1 MWKWFIIGFLLL
13 RKNAAPAGVTNA
25 SVIAS
30 APPVP
35 ANIGQM
41 PISFEGGP
49 IRALGG
55 PQIFR
60 LEGGPAIM
68 PEVTMGAIKPI
79 MTPRVPSDDLPMR
92 FNF

>member
-13 RKNAAPAGVTNA
+13 RKNAPAAGVTNA
-25 SVIAS
+25 SVVAS

-41 PISFEGGP
+41 PIHFEGGP
-49 IRALGG
+49 QFLHTD
-55 PQIFR
+55 
-60 LEGGPAIM
+60 PAFVSSDITLAA
-68 PEVTMGAIKPI
+68 VKPI